1 MADLPGA
8 LLPETLAWSPAER
21 IACLLHLAVA
31 GIAEAP
37 ALREP
42 VPEKA
47 IGILAG
53 APLPW
58 MAGMAEAGRRTQRLL
73 EALCIRELLAPAG
86 SDGMGGL
93 SPGALYVASLASAWA
108 FLAALPPA
116 VFCH

>member
-1 MADLPGA
+1 
-8 LLPETLAWSPAER
+8 
-21 IACLLHLAVA
+21 
-31 GIAEAP
+31 
-37 ALREP
+37 
-42 VPEKA
+42 
-47 IGILAG
+47 
-53 APLPW
+53 